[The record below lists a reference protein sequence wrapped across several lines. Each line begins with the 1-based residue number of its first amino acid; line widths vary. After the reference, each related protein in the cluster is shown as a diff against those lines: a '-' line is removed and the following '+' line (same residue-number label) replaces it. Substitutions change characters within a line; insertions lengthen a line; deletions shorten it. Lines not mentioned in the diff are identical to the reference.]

1 MKRQVES
8 QQVRS
13 EHTITYA
20 EAVGVVQMDTS
31 GAHGRVG
38 IPGQIAM
45 QVGCDVGRRIG
56 ENTRL
61 VDMRKVATF
70 ITAAIN

>member
-1 MKRQVES
+1 M
-8 QQVRS
+8 RS
-13 EHTITYA
+13 EHKITYA
-20 EAVGVVQMDTS
+20 EAVKVVHMDTS
-31 GAHGRVG
+31 GAHRRVG
-38 IPGQIAM
+38 IPGQIVI
-45 QVGCDVGRRIG
+45 QVGCDVGSRIG